1 MSSRSG
7 FVPFSSADEESP
19 SRLVSSVDPR
29 LSRTNYFDGRLLRAS
44 DLTRDQF
51 YLDERLRE
59 VGRVLGQGIVR
70 GLEADLSADGVL
82 SVSPGLAVSPSG
94 RVLELAAG
102 DSPAELRINLF
113 DSALIRSLNPDMSDR
128 LETGLYVVAVRYAAR
143 GDGVAE
149 VFPTDLAG
157 ERGFH
162 FNAFEEGIE
171 LFLEPLRSRVP
182 VLTSRIRTGLVLRRS
197 RYVNQRAGLVR
208 DLIANPGQPPEI
220 GDDAVAL
227 GLLAI
232 DLGQPVWLDRGLV
245 GRAHRDPAAP
255 YQWQQDLS
263 LHYEELLTDV
273 LEDRTLQSRTGP
285 FQARSYFQ
293 VLPPAGR
300 LPAETVDPA
309 DGLQSYF
316 PDHFDIEIAPVRQD
330 DLPVMFSEA
339 SALDPI
345 DLSDPTPVSIM
356 VLAPLPDGVFAHFA
370 RQIEFHPLPLEQ
382 RLTLLRRNAENAI
395 DFAVSEGVNA
405 ASLTPVADAVDGYSD
420 YIGET
425 ASASRERVPS
435 LDSLTLR
442 LSGRQRDPVLDTDTV
457 VWGAIHAAVQ
467 ENGGYWFMRRPPRAA
482 ETGVSAIVVARGYE
496 PPEPGTDPALD
507 TEALEEALAEA
518 TGNLEAANET
528 IGTLEEQIDDLEDQI
543 DEFQNSNPANDEIAQ
558 LRERLRVLTDQLDS
572 ARAQAALV
580 PQLQADVAD
589 LQAQLADALGRN
601 TDLGNDLTAARGA
614 LTTAQN
620 TIQTQNTELATR
632 QGRINALSADVGS
645 RDRQITTLQAEV
657 ARQAGVIDVL
667 EEQLRG
673 RPNPRSPVEPRI
685 ATDPV
690 TDGTPVRRVTL
701 DTLRVQP
708 VTELVSGRDIAG
720 DRARAAAADLAGRV
734 EGNDDEIRVVNFAAS
749 LVPSTFDSILWTT
762 LLRVIDRGRTSQ
774 LEDILVRA
782 STSTE
787 SVAMIIAASAG
798 DLQLTTAQRR
808 QWLDLAM
815 ADGN

>member
-1 MSSRSG
+1 
-7 FVPFSSADEESP
+7 
-19 SRLVSSVDPR
+19 
-29 LSRTNYFDGRLLRAS
+29 
-44 DLTRDQF
+44 
-51 YLDERLRE
+51 
-59 VGRVLGQGIVR
+59 
-70 GLEADLSADGVL
+70 
-82 SVSPGLAVSPSG
+82 
-94 RVLELAAG
+94 
-102 DSPAELRINLF
+102 
-113 DSALIRSLNPDMSDR
+113 
-128 LETGLYVVAVRYAAR
+128 
-143 GDGVAE
+143 
-149 VFPTDLAG
+149 
-157 ERGFH
+157 
-162 FNAFEEGIE
+162 
-171 LFLEPLRSRVP
+171 
-182 VLTSRIRTGLVLRRS
+182 
-197 RYVNQRAGLVR
+197 
-208 DLIANPGQPPEI
+208 
-220 GDDAVAL
+220 
-227 GLLAI
+227 
-232 DLGQPVWLDRGLV
+232 
-245 GRAHRDPAAP
+245 
-255 YQWQQDLS
+255 
-263 LHYEELLTDV
+263 
-273 LEDRTLQSRTGP
+273 
-285 FQARSYFQ
+285 
-293 VLPPAGR
+293 
-300 LPAETVDPA
+300 
-309 DGLQSYF
+309 
-316 PDHFDIEIAPVRQD
+316 
-330 DLPVMFSEA
+330 
-339 SALDPI
+339 
-345 DLSDPTPVSIM
+345 
-356 VLAPLPDGVFAHFA
+356 
-370 RQIEFHPLPLEQ
+370 
-382 RLTLLRRNAENAI
+382 
-395 DFAVSEGVNA
+395 
-405 ASLTPVADAVDGYSD
+405 
-420 YIGET
+420 
-425 ASASRERVPS
+425 
-435 LDSLTLR
+435 
-442 LSGRQRDPVLDTDTV
+442 
-457 VWGAIHAAVQ
+457 
-467 ENGGYWFMRRPPRAA
+467 
-482 ETGVSAIVVARGYE
+482 
-496 PPEPGTDPALD
+496 
-507 TEALEEALAEA
+507 
-518 TGNLEAANET
+518 
-528 IGTLEEQIDDLEDQI
+528 LEEQIDDLEDQI